1 MLIRGICLVRRVR
14 QCRQWSSRK
23 FNYLGP
29 LGRRTYTRS
38 MADANKTY
46 DVVAVG
52 DTTEDIFLKMH
63 EASLQCDINKQN
75 CKICFDYAEKIAVEQ
90 KTDVPA
96 VGNAANH
103 AIGVARLGLS
113 AAIYTVVGDDVQ
125 GRMADDIFKQNHVD
139 TRYVVFDMQRGTNL
153 SMVINFNGERTIF
166 VYHEPRDYQLPDI
179 SITKWIYLTSASGG
193 GVEKLHEQVLA
204 YFGGQPRVKL
214 AFNPGTHQM
223 YLGQEGLRP
232 LLRLSEILFLNRE
245 EAVTLLESK
254 SDDIGKLMAGF
265 HKLGVKTMVITD
277 GPAGS
282 YVSDGQII
290 WHAGIFEG
298 PVVERTGAGDSY
310 GSAFLAAII
319 KGHDIP
325 TAMAWGNANS
335 TSVVQYIGAREG
347 LLREEEVRK
356 MIEENKSVVAKPYAP

>member
-1 MLIRGICLVRRVR
+1 MV
-14 QCRQWSSRK
+14 
-23 FNYLGP
+23 
-29 LGRRTYTRS
+29 
-38 MADANKTY
+38 DANKTY

-63 EASLQCDINKQN
+63 EASLQCDLNKQN
-75 CKICFDYAEKIAVEQ
+75 CKICFDYAEKIAVES

-113 AAIYTVVGDDVQ
+113 AAIYTIVGDDVQ
-125 GRMADDIFKQNHVD
+125 GRMADDIFKQNNVD
-139 TRYVVFDMQRGTNL
+139 TRYVTFDMQHGTNL
-153 SMVINFNGERTIF
+153 SVVINFNGERTIF
-166 VYHEPRDYQLPDI
+166 VYHEPRAYQLPEI
-179 SITKWIYLTSASGG
+179 GATKWMYLTSASGG

-204 YFGGQPRVKL
+204 YFGGKAQVKL

-223 YLGQEGLRP
+223 HLGQEGLRP

-245 EAVTLLESK
+245 ESVALLESRT
-254 SDDIGKLMAGF
+254 DEIPTLMAGF
-265 HKLGVKTMVITD
+265 HKLGVQIMVITD
-277 GPAGS
+277 GPEGS
-282 YVSDGQII
+282 YVSDGENV

-310 GSAFLAAII
+310 GSGFLSATI

-335 TSVVQYIGAREG
+335 TSVVASIGAREG
-347 LLREEEVRK
+347 LLTEEGVRK
-356 MIEENKSVVAKPYAP
+356 MIEENKNVVAKPYAHRD